1 MDVVKDN
8 VGSRI
13 QVTLRGGLIAD
24 ARGSGALVAAD
35 SGRADETLLHRGLGP
50 LASMNNLG
58 GAYETLLHRT
68 NQELGTVVVGD
79 AHEAQRHN
87 RRRREGEDEKILL
100 HCAAA
105 LERKF
110 NVWEPTT

>member
-1 MDVVKDN
+1 LVSLVDLCV
-8 VGSRI
+8 
-13 QVTLRGGLIAD
+13 
-24 ARGSGALVAAD
+24 GALGLCGAD
-35 SGRADETLLHRGLGP
+35 SGRADETLLGRGD
-50 LASMNNLG
+50 LG
-58 GAYETLLHRT
+58 GPPPLCLGT

-105 LERKF
+105 LEREFKMYG
-110 NVWEPTT
+110 NRQLDET